1 MGKTAKM
8 ISLIALISIT
18 FTYFI
23 MLSTKSDGE
32 DLNYIKIIITGI
44 GATFLTTSIYAMI
57 KSLSDY
63 GKSLEVLKQIE
74 ANQNKIIF
82 LLRKNI
88 ENKQ

>member
-1 MGKTAKM
+1 
-8 ISLIALISIT
+8 
-18 FTYFI
+18 
-23 MLSTKSDGE
+23 
-32 DLNYIKIIITGI
+32 
-44 GATFLTTSIYAMI
+44 MI
-57 KSLSDY
+57 KSLIDY